1 MEFGRMNIVC
11 FKYFC
16 TFRETIVRAW
26 HQWDLTD
33 ICPLTTVIFH
43 VFGKTDC
50 VRWQQFFPFS
60 NDKVNNHFTISAPY
74 ILIAT
79 LIIRQCFLTINT
91 AGTLWFYFHIEG
103 GEIMKKIKDFNYQN
117 ESNYSLLQLK
127 ILNNWLQNEGYD
139 CILKWPLKNKC

>member
-1 MEFGRMNIVC
+1 MNIVY

-26 HQWDLTD
+26 HHSHLTH
-33 ICPLTTVIFH
+33 ICPLTSVIFH

-60 NDKVNNHFTISAPY
+60 NDKVNNHFTISTPY
-74 ILIAT
+74 ILIAQ
-79 LIIRQCFLTINT
+79 LIIRQCFLIINT
-91 AGTLWFYFHIEG
+91 AGIFYLHIEG

-117 ESNYSLLQLK
+117 ESNYSILQ
-127 ILNNWLQNEGYD
+127 
-139 CILKWPLKNKC
+139 